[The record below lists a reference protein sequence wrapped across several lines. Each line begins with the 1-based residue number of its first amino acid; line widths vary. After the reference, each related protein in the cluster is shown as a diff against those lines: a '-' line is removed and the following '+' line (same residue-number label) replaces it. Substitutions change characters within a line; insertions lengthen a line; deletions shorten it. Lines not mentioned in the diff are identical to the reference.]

1 MRGFI
6 EADRVPFA
14 TMNAD
19 PIVTEFL
26 QGPMSS
32 TATDDFIERI
42 ATCWDERGWGLWA
55 IEVVDGDPFI
65 GYVGLWPADHVQP
78 GMVEVGWRLAA
89 PHWGNGYAPEAAREA
104 MRFGFEVA
112 GLHEIVSFTVPQNR
126 NSWRVMEKIG
136 LERDAAGR
144 LRPFAGRP
152 EGSARPRAPR
162 DVPTAPVDL
171 AGRTVGRAGP
181 ASPS

>member
-1 MRGFI
+1 MRGFTD
-6 EADRVPFA
+6 ADRAPFA

-26 QGPMSS
+26 RGPMSS

-42 ATCWDERGWGLWA
+42 AACWDERGWGLWA
-55 IEVVDGDPFI
+55 IEVVDGAPFI

-136 LERDAAGR
+136 LERDTAGDFDHS
-144 LRPFAGRP
+144 LVD
-152 EGSARPRAPR
+152 PR
-162 DVPTAPVDL
+162 DRPDL
-171 AGRTVGRAGP
+171 VRHVMYRLPRSTWRARRAGP
-181 ASPS
+181 ASPT